1 MLKKLFAWLVPPRGE
16 RLVDPD
22 GLPEHWRPVR

>member
-16 RLVDPD
+16 RSVRSDR
-22 GLPEHWRPVR
+22 LPEFWRPAR

>member
-16 RLVDPD
+16 RSVRPD
-22 GLPEHWRPVR
+22 QLPALWRPAR

>member
-16 RLVDPD
+16 RQVRPD
-22 GLPEHWRPVR
+22 QLPEFWRSAR